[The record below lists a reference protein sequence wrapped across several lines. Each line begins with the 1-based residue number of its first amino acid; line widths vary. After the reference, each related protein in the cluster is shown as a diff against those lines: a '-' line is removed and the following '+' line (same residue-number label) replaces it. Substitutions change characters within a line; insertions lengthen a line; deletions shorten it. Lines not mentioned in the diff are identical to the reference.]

1 MPDSHAR
8 AARFEA
14 HRPHLLAVATRLL
27 GSTAEAEDAA
37 QEAWLRLDRAGE
49 DGIENLGGW
58 LTTVVSRI
66 CLDQLRTRSTRDEE
80 PVESGMPELGDDDP
94 NPEEVAI
101 LTESTA
107 EALAVV
113 VDTLTP
119 IERVAFVLHDVF
131 DVPFEEIAAIVDR
144 SPVAARQLASRAR
157 RRVRAA
163 TAATGR
169 ESNPQREIV
178 AAFFAAAREGRFDAL
193 IQLLAPG
200 VVLRADAAAARMGA
214 EPELLGAQA
223 VAETYSGRARAARLA
238 RIDGQY
244 GAVWAPGGEPRVV
257 FRFAVEGDTIVAINL
272 IADPDVIAILNIAT
286 VRPSTYRTAEGRGAG
301 RHGDD
306 PHARTGAATGSG
318 TETEPYESP
327 LDRRA

>member
-1 MPDSHAR
+1 MLDSHGSAVL
-8 AARFEA
+8 FET
-14 HRPHLLAVATRLL
+14 HRPHLCAVATRLL
-27 GSTAEAEDAA
+27 GSTAEAEDAV
-37 QEAWLRLDRAGE
+37 QEAWFRLDRTGE

-66 CLDQLRTRSTRDEE
+66 CLDHLRTRSTRGEE
-80 PVESGMPELGDDDP
+80 PVEFGMPELRDDDP
-94 NPEEVAI
+94 TPEDVAI
-101 LTESTA
+101 LTESTV

-144 SPVAARQLASRAR
+144 SPVATRQVASRAR

-169 ESNPQREIV
+169 ELNPQRDPQRDPQREIV
-178 AAFFAAAREGRFDAL
+178 AAFFAASREGRLDAL

-200 VVLRADAAAARMGA
+200 VVLRADAAAVRMGSD
-214 EPELLGAQA
+214 PEALGARA
-223 VAETYSGRARAARLA
+223 VAKIFSGRARAARLA

-244 GAVWAPGGEPRVV
+244 GAVWAPGGKPRVV
-257 FRFAVEGDTIVAINL
+257 FRFTVESDTIVAINL
-272 IADPDVIAILNIAT
+272 IADPDVIAALNIAT
-286 VRPSTYRTAEGRGAG
+286 RDV
-301 RHGDD
+301 
-306 PHARTGAATGSG
+306 
-318 TETEPYESP
+318 
-327 LDRRA
+327 

>member
-1 MPDSHAR
+1 MPDSHAC
-8 AARFEA
+8 AARFET

-27 GSTAEAEDAA
+27 GSTTEAEDAV

-66 CLDQLRTRSTRDEE
+66 CLDQLRTRSTRGEE

-94 NPEEVAI
+94 NPEDVAI

-113 VDTLTP
+113 LDTLTP

-144 SPVAARQLASRAR
+144 SPVATRQLASRAR

-178 AAFFAAAREGRFDAL
+178 AAFFAASREGRLDAL

-200 VVLRADAAAARMGA
+200 VVLRADAATVRMGA
-214 EPELLGAQA
+214 EPEVLGAQA
-223 VAETYSGRARAARLA
+223 VAETFSGRARAPRLA

-244 GAVWAPGGEPRVV
+244 GAVWAPGGKPRVV

-272 IADPDVIAILNIAT
+272 IADPDVIAALNIAT
-286 VRPSTYRTAEGRGAG
+286 V
-301 RHGDD
+301 DV
-306 PHARTGAATGSG
+306 
-318 TETEPYESP
+318 
-327 LDRRA
+327 

>member
-1 MPDSHAR
+1 VLDSHGSAVL
-8 AARFEA
+8 FET
-14 HRPHLLAVATRLL
+14 HRPHLRAVATRLL
-27 GSTAEAEDAA
+27 GSTAEAEDAV
-37 QEAWLRLDRAGE
+37 QEAWFRLDRAGE

-66 CLDQLRTRSTRDEE
+66 CLDHLRTRSTRGEE

-94 NPEEVAI
+94 NSEDLAI
-101 LTESTA
+101 ITESTA

-131 DVPFEEIAAIVDR
+131 DIPFEAIAAIVDR
-144 SPVAARQLASRAR
+144 SPVATRQLASRAR
-157 RRVRAA
+157 RRVRAT

-169 ESNPQREIV
+169 ESNPRRDPQREIV
-178 AAFFAAAREGRFDAL
+178 AAFFAASREGRLDAL

-200 VVLRADAAAARMGA
+200 VVLRADAATVRMGA
-214 EPELLGAQA
+214 EPEVLGAQA
-223 VAETYSGRARAARLA
+223 VAETFSGRARAARLA

-244 GAVWAPGGEPRVV
+244 GAVWAPGGKPRVV

-272 IADPDVIAILNIAT
+272 IADPDVIAALNIAIRD
-286 VRPSTYRTAEGRGAG
+286 V
-301 RHGDD
+301 
-306 PHARTGAATGSG
+306 
-318 TETEPYESP
+318 
-327 LDRRA
+327 